1 MTSSSVVRPPSAQE
15 AVRPVF
21 AEGIPGWFS
30 LLLGFLTAV
39 GPISTDIY
47 LPAFPAMEQ
56 SFHTSA
62 GNVQF
67 TLAIWFVGLAIG
79 QLSVG
84 PLADRYGRRMPMLVG
99 NLLYA
104 AASAVCAFAPDV
116 TTFSVARFVAS
127 VGASASLVVPTACVR
142 DVVSDRAA
150 GARMMSRLIMVMGV
164 VPILAPML
172 GGLVVEFAS
181 WRLIFWASAVYG
193 VVCVALV
200 LWVLPETLPYQKRQ
214 ALSPVT
220 LVTRYV
226 SLFWDRGYNTY
237 AMITAF
243 STFMS
248 FSYLTAAPFV
258 FVQLFHFSPLHFSM
272 LFGVMSVFMIGAS
285 QVNGLLVGR
294 VDTGR
299 LLHGAVAMSV
309 LGTLLM
315 VGVSI
320 WGVWYAP
327 AAYRQYEVWL
337 VIGTMVLALAPT
349 GIIFPNAMM
358 MALADHPSQAGAA
371 SALAG
376 TLQYVLGALAGVV
389 VGQFAATSSLPMAG
403 CMCFGALMMLCMH
416 MFRPAVREIA

>member
-1 MTSSSVVRPPSAQE
+1 MISSSPSTTTARDTAQ
-15 AVRPVF
+15 PVF
-21 AEGIPGWFS
+21 ANGVPGWLS

-84 PLADRYGRRMPMLVG
+84 PLADRYGRRMPLLVG
-99 NLLYA
+99 NALYA
-104 AASAVCAFAPDV
+104 VASAVCAFAPDV
-116 TTFSVARFVAS
+116 TTFSAARFVAS
-127 VGASASLVVPTACVR
+127 IGASASLVVPTACVR

-172 GGLVVEFAS
+172 GGLVVEFVS
-181 WRLIFWASAVYG
+181 WRIIFWASAVYG

-200 LWVLPETLPYQKRQ
+200 LWVLPETLPYKKRQ
-214 ALSPVT
+214 SLSAMT
-220 LVTRYV
+220 LITRYV
-226 SLFWDRGYNTY
+226 GLLGDRGYSIY

-258 FVQLFHFSPLHFSM
+258 FVQLFHFSPLRFSM

-294 VDTGR
+294 VDPAR
-299 LLHGAVAMSV
+299 LLYGAVAMSV

-315 VGVSI
+315 VGVSV
-320 WGVWYAP
+320 WGGWYAP
-327 AAYRQYEVWL
+327 VAYRQYEVWL
-337 VIGTMVLALAPT
+337 VIGAMVLALAPT
-349 GIIFPNAMM
+349 GVIFPNAMM

-389 VGQFAATSSLPMAG
+389 VGQFAATSALPMAG
-403 CMCFGALMMLCMH
+403 CMGFGALMMLGMH
-416 MFRPAVREIA
+416 MFRPATRDVA